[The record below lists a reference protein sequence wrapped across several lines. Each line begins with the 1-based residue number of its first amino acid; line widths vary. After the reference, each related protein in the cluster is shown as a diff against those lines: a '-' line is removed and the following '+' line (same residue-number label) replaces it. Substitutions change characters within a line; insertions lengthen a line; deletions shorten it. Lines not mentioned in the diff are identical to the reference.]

1 MTLLVSIHDVAPP
14 HHEPV
19 ARLWAMCRAVDV
31 TPALLVVPDWHG
43 EAPIERHP
51 AFVAW
56 LRDAAAAGAEIVL
69 HGERHD
75 EVGRPRTPADALRAA
90 GRTDREGECLTLG
103 PDALLPLIERG
114 VVRLR
119 ALGLEPG
126 GFIPPAWLFRPG
138 AEVAVGQAGL
148 AFTEDEVAIH
158 QFPGG
163 RLPSPVLRWSARTS
177 VRAWGSVLVAAA
189 RWRLQRTVP
198 VMRLALHPRDLSHP
212 AVAASLARA
221 LRDWTGA
228 RRAGRYAD
236 LAA

>member
-14 HHEPV
+14 NHEPV
-19 ARLWAMCRAVDV
+19 ARLWAMCRAVGV

-56 LRDAAAAGAEIVL
+56 VRDAAAAGAEIVL

-75 EVGRPRTPADALRAA
+75 EVGRSRTPADALRAA
-90 GRTDREGECLTLG
+90 GRTDREGECLTLE
-103 PDALLPLIERG
+103 PDALRQLVERG
-114 VVRLR
+114 VARLR
-119 ALGLEPG
+119 TVGLEPC
-126 GFIPPAWLFRPG
+126 GFIPPAWLLRPG

-148 AFTEDEVAIH
+148 AFTEDAVAIH
-158 QFPGG
+158 RFPGG
-163 RLPSPVLRWSARTS
+163 RIPSPVVRWSARTPM
-177 VRAWGSVLVAAA
+177 RAWGSVVVAAA

-212 AVAASLARA
+212 AVAASLTRA

-228 RRAGRYAD
+228 RRVGRYAA